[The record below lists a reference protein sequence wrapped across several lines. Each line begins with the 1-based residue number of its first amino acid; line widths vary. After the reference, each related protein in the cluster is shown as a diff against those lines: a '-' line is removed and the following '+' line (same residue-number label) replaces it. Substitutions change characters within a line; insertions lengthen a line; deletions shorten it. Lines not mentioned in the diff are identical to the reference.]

1 MGEVLFTIV
10 TFLIA
15 ISVLIAIHEFGHFWV
30 AKRLGVKVLRYS
42 IGFGKP
48 LWKKTAGA
56 DQTEYVVAS
65 LPLGGYVKMLDEREG
80 EVAESERHR
89 AFNQQHVWKRFAI
102 VFAGPAF
109 NFVFA
114 FFAYWVV
121 SVLGIT
127 GVKPI
132 IGDIYKE
139 SPAALAGL
147 ERGMEIV
154 AVDDRPTPIW
164 DAVFQEA
171 ILKLV
176 DKETLVVTATD
187 KYGIERKFNLD
198 ISKLDLDK
206 DTKQL
211 FKALG
216 IKRYQQP
223 VPPIIGKVI
232 ENNPAALAGI
242 KKDDRIIAI
251 DNIKMN
257 SWQEVADYI
266 RVKPGEKLRF
276 KIERNGNQEDIELI
290 AGSVDIDGEIIGRAG
305 FINKPVPLDE
315 SLKAIQRLGFWEAI
329 PYSVDKTWN
338 MSIMTLKLLGKILIG
353 DVSVKNISGPLNIAV
368 VVGKSADLGL
378 VYFLTVM
385 AVVSVSLGVLNLL
398 PVPVLDGG
406 HLLFYVV
413 EMVKGSPVSETI
425 EALAQRFGIALL
437 LMLMLLA
444 LYNDIMRFVQ

>member
-10 TFLIA
+10 TFLVA

-30 AKRLGVKVLRYS
+30 AKKLGVKVLRYS
-42 IGFGKP
+42 IGFGRP
-48 LWKKTAGA
+48 LWKKTAGT
-56 DQTEYVVAS
+56 DQTEYVIAS

-80 EVAESERHR
+80 EVAEHERHR

-109 NFVFA
+109 NFIFA
-114 FFAYWVV
+114 IFAYWVV
-121 SVLGIT
+121 FVLGIS
-127 GVKPI
+127 GMKPL

-139 SPAALAGL
+139 SPAANAGL
-147 ERGMEIV
+147 EAGMEIV
-154 AVDDRPTPIW
+154 AVADRPTPIW

-176 DKETLVVTATD
+176 DKDTLVITARDT
-187 KYGIERKFNLD
+187 YGVERKFNLD

-223 VPPIIGKVI
+223 VPPVIGEVI

-242 KKDDRIIAI
+242 KNNDRIIAI

-257 SWQEVADYI
+257 SWQDVAEYI
-266 RVKPGEKLRF
+266 RTKPNKNLVF
-276 KIERNGNQEDIELI
+276 SIERNGNQLDIALT
-290 AGSVDIDGEIIGRAG
+290 AGVVEIDGETIGRAG
-305 FINKPVPLDE
+305 FINKPVPLDDN
-315 SLKAIQRLGFWEAI
+315 LKAIHRLGFMEAI
-329 PYSVDKTWN
+329 PYSVQKTWT
-338 MSIMTLKLLGKILIG
+338 MSFMTLKLLGKILTG

-385 AVVSVSLGVLNLL
+385 AIVSVSLGVLNLL

-406 HLLFYVV
+406 HLMFYVV

-444 LYNDIMRFVQ
+444 LYNDIMRFVK

>member
-1 MGEVLFTIV
+1 MGEVLFTII
-10 TFLIA
+10 TFLVA

-30 AKRLGVKVLRYS
+30 AKKLGVKVLRYS

-56 DQTEYVVAS
+56 DQTEYVIAS

-80 EVAESERHR
+80 EVAEQERHR

-109 NFVFA
+109 NFIFA

-121 SVLGIT
+121 FVLGIS
-127 GVKPI
+127 GMKPL

-139 SPAALAGL
+139 SPAAIAGL
-147 ERGMEIV
+147 EAGMEIV
-154 AVDDRPTPIW
+154 AVADRPTPIW

-176 DKETLVVTATD
+176 DKDTLVITARDT
-187 KYGIERKFNLD
+187 YGVERKFNLD
-198 ISKLDLDK
+198 ISRLDLDK

-223 VPPIIGKVI
+223 VPPVIGEVI

-242 KKDDRIIAI
+242 KNNDRIIAI
-251 DNIKMN
+251 DDIKMD
-257 SWQEVADYI
+257 SWQDVAEYI
-266 RVKPGEKLRF
+266 RTKPSKNLVFR
-276 KIERNGNQEDIELI
+276 IERNGSQINIPLT
-290 AGSVDIDGEIIGRAG
+290 AGSVEIDGEIIGRAG
-305 FINKPVPLDE
+305 FINKPVPLDDN
-315 SLKAIQRLGFWEAI
+315 LKAAHRLGLVEAI
-329 PYSVDKTWN
+329 PYSVQKTWT
-338 MSIMTLKLLGKILIG
+338 MSVMTLKLLGKILTG

-368 VVGKSADLGL
+368 VVGKSAELGL

-385 AVVSVSLGVLNLL
+385 AIVSVSLGVLNLL

-406 HLLFYVV
+406 HLMFYVV
-413 EMVKGSPVSETI
+413 EMLKGSPVSETI

-444 LYNDIMRFVQ
+444 LYNDIMRFVK